1 MFESLVEL
9 VTASGWVYPLIL
21 GIAALDAV
29 FPLVPSEATVIAAG
43 ALAGTG
49 DLVLSFV
56 LLAAAGGAVIGD
68 NVAYLIGRTGQAQVS
83 RRVLRSSRWQARIA
97 RAEKMLRERSATII
111 VVSRFIPG
119 GRTATMLSAGLV
131 GLPWPRFAAYDLA
144 AGILWAGYASVVGLI
159 GGKAFADKPLH
170 ALLVAFAL
178 AAALALL
185 IESGRRVVR
194 SLARGQSRL

>member
-170 ALLVAFAL
+170 ALLLAFAL

>member
-9 VTASGWVYPLIL
+9 ITSSGWVYPLIL

-29 FPLVPSEATVIAAG
+29 LPLVPSEATVIAAA
-43 ALAGTG
+43 ALAGAG

-83 RRVLRSSRWQARIA
+83 GRVLRSSGWRARIA

-144 AGILWAGYASVVGLI
+144 AGILWAGYASVVGVI

-170 ALLVAFAL
+170 ALLLAFAL

-185 IESGRRVVR
+185 IESGRRVAR
-194 SLARGQSRL
+194 SPARGQSRL

>member
-1 MFESLVEL
+1 
-9 VTASGWVYPLIL
+9 
-21 GIAALDAV
+21 
-29 FPLVPSEATVIAAG
+29 
-43 ALAGTG
+43 
-49 DLVLSFV
+49 
-56 LLAAAGGAVIGD
+56 
-68 NVAYLIGRTGQAQVS
+68 
-83 RRVLRSSRWQARIA
+83 
-97 RAEKMLRERSATII
+97 
-111 VVSRFIPG
+111 
-119 GRTATMLSAGLV
+119 MLSAGLV

-170 ALLVAFAL
+170 ALLLAFAL